1 MLRTIVVVTALLI
14 GGHGSDEGRRG
25 AETGPRPVQ
34 ADPVRVVATLPVYA
48 DLVKKIGGAQ
58 VDVSAIA
65 APNEDAHFVRPKPS
79 FALSIRR
86 ADLFI
91 TTGLDLELWAPT
103 VLDRARNA
111 DVAEGGRGYVTAYTG
126 IELLDIPVVADR
138 SGGDV
143 HIFGNPHLTT
153 DPLRALQ
160 VARNITVGLGRVA
173 PDRTRVWSAGLE
185 RFTEEIHRRL
195 FGDRLMEL
203 LGGDLLERLALQGR
217 LHTFLESEEFE
228 GRPLISELGGW
239 LGVAEAFR
247 GRDII
252 CYHKNWAYLED
263 RFGVRCAEFVEA
275 KPGIP
280 PTPGHVVSL
289 LEKMTSERIEVI
301 LAASHYDER
310 KVETVAERGRARS
323 VVVALNPGGRAGVED
338 YFALVDSWI
347 DGLALA
353 FAGPGA

>member
-1 MLRTIVVVTALLI
+1 MLRSIGLATAIVIIITFGLTV
-14 GGHGSDEGRRG
+14 GEG
-25 AETGPRPVQ
+25 AAQ

-48 DLVKKIGGAQ
+48 DLVEKIGGPE

-103 VLDRARNA
+103 VLDRAGNRE
-111 DVAEGGRGYVTAYTG
+111 VSEGGRGYVTAYTG
-126 IELLDIPVVADR
+126 IELLDVPVAMDR

-173 PDRTRVWSAGLE
+173 PDRASVWNAGLT
-185 RFTEEIHRRL
+185 RLAAEIHRRL
-195 FGDRLMEL
+195 FGARLVDL
-203 LGGDLLERLALQGR
+203 LGGDLLERLALQGT
-217 LHTFLESEEFE
+217 LHGFLEGEEFE

-239 LGVAEAFR
+239 LGAAEAFR

-280 PTPGHVVSL
+280 PTPRHVASL
-289 LEKMTSERIEVI
+289 LEMMTNERIQVI

-310 KVETVAERGRARS
+310 KVETVAQRGRARS
-323 VVVALNPGGRAGVED
+323 VVVSMNPGGSEGVDD
-338 YFALVDSWI
+338 YFALVDSWV
-347 DGLALA
+347 DGLARA
-353 FAGPGA
+353 FAQPGN

>member
-1 MLRTIVVVTALLI
+1 MLRTIAVVTAL
-14 GGHGSDEGRRG
+14 GVMVGDG
-25 AETGPRPVQ
+25 AAQV
-34 ADPVRVVATLPVYA
+34 DPVRVVATLPVYA
-48 DLVKKIGGAQ
+48 DLVEKIGGAQ

-103 VLDRARNA
+103 VLDRAGNA

-126 IELLDIPVVADR
+126 IELLDIPVAADR

-143 HIFGNPHLTT
+143 HLFGNPHVTT

-173 PDRTRVWSAGLE
+173 PERTAVWNAGLDGLTAE
-185 RFTEEIHRRL
+185 VHRRL
-195 FGDRLMEL
+195 FGGRLVEL
-203 LGGDLLERLALQGR
+203 LGGDLLEQLALQGT
-217 LHTFLESEEFE
+217 LHAFLEGEEFE

-280 PTPGHVVSL
+280 PTPGHVASL
-289 LEKMTSERIEVI
+289 IDKMTSEGIDVL

-310 KVETVAERGRARS
+310 KVETIAQRGMARS
-323 VVVALNPGGRAGVED
+323 VVVPMNPGGRAGVDD
-338 YFALVDSWI
+338 YYALVDSWV
-347 DGLALA
+347 DGLAQA
-353 FAGPGA
+353 FAASGR

>member
-1 MLRTIVVVTALLI
+1 MLRSIAVVMAFGLMV
-14 GGHGSDEGRRG
+14 GDG
-25 AETGPRPVQ
+25 AAQ
-34 ADPVRVVATLPVYA
+34 ADPVRVVVTLPVYA
-48 DLVKKIGGAQ
+48 DLVEKIGGAE

-79 FALSIRR
+79 FALSIQR

-103 VLDRARNA
+103 VLDRAGNR
-111 DVAEGGRGYVTAYTG
+111 DVSEGGRGYVTAYTG
-126 IELLDIPVVADR
+126 IELLDIPVAADR

-160 VARNITVGLGRVA
+160 VARNITVGLERVA
-173 PDRTRVWSAGLE
+173 PGRTGVWNAGLALV
-185 RFTEEIHRRL
+185 TAEIHRRL
-195 FGDRLMEL
+195 FGDRLVEL
-203 LGGDLLERLALQGR
+203 LGGDILEQLALQGT
-217 LHTFLESEEFE
+217 LHAFLEGEEFE

-252 CYHKNWAYLED
+252 YYHKNWAYLED
-263 RFGVRCAEFVEA
+263 RFGLRCADFVEA

-280 PTPGHVVSL
+280 PTPGHVASL
-289 LEKMTSERIEVI
+289 LEMMTSEGIAVI

-310 KVETVAERGRARS
+310 KVETVAQRGMARS
-323 VVVALNPGGRAGVED
+323 VVVPMNPGGRAGVDD
-338 YFALVDSWI
+338 YFALVDTWV
-347 DGLALA
+347 DGLAQA
-353 FAGPGA
+353 FAGPGS

>member
-1 MLRTIVVVTALLI
+1 MKTIAVVTALGLMA
-14 GGHGSDEGRRG
+14 GEGS
-25 AETGPRPVQ
+25 AQ

-48 DLVKKIGGAQ
+48 DLVEKIGGME

-65 APNEDAHFVRPKPS
+65 SPNEDAHFVRPRPS

-103 VLDRARNA
+103 VLDRAGNA
-111 DVAEGGRGYVTAYTG
+111 DVSEGGRGYVTAYTG
-126 IELLDIPVVADR
+126 ITLLDIPVSADR

-173 PDRTRVWSAGLE
+173 PDRTAVWNAGLA
-185 RFTEEIHRRL
+185 RVAAEIHRRL
-195 FGDRLMEL
+195 FGAQLVEI
-203 LGGDLLERLALQGR
+203 LGGDLLERLALQGT
-217 LHTFLESEEFE
+217 LHAFLEGEEFE
-228 GRPLISELGGW
+228 GRPLISQLGGW

-275 KPGIP
+275 RPGIP
-280 PTPGHVVSL
+280 PTPGHVASL
-289 LEKMTSERIEVI
+289 LEMMTNEGISVI

-310 KVETVAERGRARS
+310 KIESVAERGTARA
-323 VVVALNPGGRAGVED
+323 VVVSMNPGGSAGVDD
-338 YFALVDSWI
+338 YFALVDTWV
-347 DGLALA
+347 DGLAQA
-353 FAGPGA
+353 FAGPGP

>member
-1 MLRTIVVVTALLI
+1 MLRIIAALIAL
-14 GGHGSDEGRRG
+14 GSMVGEGS
-25 AETGPRPVQ
+25 AQ

-48 DLVKKIGGAQ
+48 DLVEKIGGAG
-58 VDVSAIA
+58 VEVSAIA
-65 APNEDAHFVRPKPS
+65 VPNEDAHFVRPKPS

-91 TTGLDLELWAPT
+91 TTGLDLELWAPV
-103 VLDRARNA
+103 VLDRAGNA
-111 DVAEGGRGYVTAYTG
+111 DVSEGGRGYVTAYTG
-126 IELLDIPVVADR
+126 IELLDIPVSADR

-143 HIFGNPHLTT
+143 HLFGNPHLTT

-160 VARNITVGLGRVA
+160 VARNITVGLERVA
-173 PDRTRVWSAGLE
+173 PDRTGVWNAGLA
-185 RFTEEIHRRL
+185 RVAAEIHRRL
-195 FGDRLMEL
+195 FGGRLVEL
-203 LGGDLLERLALQGR
+203 LGGDLLEQLALQGTLR
-217 LHTFLESEEFE
+217 AFLEGEEFE

-263 RFGVRCAEFVEA
+263 RFGVRCADFVEA

-280 PTPGHVVSL
+280 PTPGHVASL
-289 LEKMTSERIEVI
+289 LEKMTSEGIGVI

-310 KVETVAERGRARS
+310 KVETVAQRGMARS
-323 VVVALNPGGRAGVED
+323 VIVSMNPGGRAGADD
-338 YFALVDSWI
+338 YFALVDTWV
-347 DGLALA
+347 DGLAQA
-353 FAGPGA
+353 FAGPGG